1 MGSHINTVM
10 PRRGS
15 AAPARAPARA
25 AAPAPAPAPAPAAA
39 APPPAAHAPPPVA
52 HAPPPAAVAPA
63 PAAAPQQPSMM
74 AQMAATAGGVAIGS
88 TVGHVVGAGISGMFG
103 GDSDKPAAA
112 ASAPPPP
119 AAPAAPAEPSGPCA
133 WEMKQFIQC
142 SQNQSDLTL
151 CQGFTEALKE
161 CKSRNFLTA

>member
-15 AAPARAPARA
+15 AAPARAPA
-25 AAPAPAPAPAPAAA
+25 AAPAPAPTPAPAPAAA

-52 HAPPPAAVAPA
+52 HALPPAAVAPA

-112 ASAPPPP
+112 ASAPPPL

-142 SQNQSDLTL
+142 SQNQSDLPL

>member
-25 AAPAPAPAPAPAAA
+25 AAPAPAPAPAAA

-112 ASAPPPP
+112 AP
-119 AAPAAPAEPSGPCA
+119 AQPSGPCA

-161 CKSRNFLTA
+161 CESRNFLTA

>member
-15 AAPARAPARA
+15 AAPARAPAT
-25 AAPAPAPAPAPAAA
+25 AA
-39 APPPAAHAPPPVA
+39 APPPAPHAPPLVA

-63 PAAAPQQPSMM
+63 PAATPQQPSMM

-112 ASAPPPP
+112 APAPPPLAAP

>member
-15 AAPARAPARA
+15 AAPARAPAT
-25 AAPAPAPAPAPAAA
+25 AA
-39 APPPAAHAPPPVA
+39 APPPAPHAPPLVA

-63 PAAAPQQPSMM
+63 PAATPQQPSMM

-112 ASAPPPP
+112 ASAPPPL

-142 SQNQSDLTL
+142 SQNQSDLAL